1 MTSRKRMLT
10 ALVGGVMILVLIGPI
25 LDTCTLF
32 TMSSVVNTESVGA
45 VYLSGIPFNAV
56 HGLAVFLT
64 LLVLARLMIEKLDRI
79 KVKYGM
85 MEAE

>member
-1 MTSRKRMLT
+1 M
-10 ALVGGVMILVLIGPI
+10 
-25 LDTCTLF
+25 
-32 TMSSVVNTESVGA
+32 
-45 VYLSGIPFNAV
+45 YLSGIPFNAV

-64 LLVLARLMIEKLDRI
+64 LLVLARPMIEKLDRI